1 MALGGG
7 IFTTQNK
14 KLPGAYI
21 NFVSAQR
28 ANASLSD
35 RGVCA
40 VPMSLNWGPDNQV
53 LTITADDFINRS
65 QKILGYDYGADQCLP
80 FRELFKSAQT
90 VHVYKLNSGT
100 AKAENEYATAKYGG
114 SRGNDIKLVIT
125 SNVDSPAKFDVKTLV
140 DNIILDEQKGF
151 TNTSELK
158 SNDFVDFKQGVAL
171 KLTAGMPLEGGD
183 NGQGTKASCKYA
195 EAKVAGEVGNEFA
208 INITQGDPL
217 EVTPAKKAS
226 CKYAE
231 AKTAGDQ
238 GNSLKIQITEGEE
251 YEVTPAKQATCKHA
265 TAKQAGA
272 AGNHLKINIAAGTP
286 QQTQAA
292 VSATCKY
299 GTAKTAGVAGNNL
312 KVVITGS
319 TGAWKV
325 VVKNS
330 DADVYTK
337 DAYAPASDTI
347 VPTEL
352 ENDYITFSAVALTAE
367 EVSLT
372 GGADAVTTAT
382 FTVTTLKDAEEVD
395 KQENLLNK
403 DALQD
408 NNYVTFKKTEALTIE
423 EVALSGGADAVMGQ
437 TYTVTTLQGSA
448 TVDTQENLK
457 NKSELTD
464 NAYVTFTKTA
474 ELMVETVPLSGGAN
488 AVITPRYNVETKQ
501 GGVILETQ
509 HNITDSSELADNQWV
524 TFFDSVDLEL
534 GEYTLQNGGE
544 NITVGSW
551 QNALNV
557 LEGYSFNTLGIV
569 SNDEKVKSL
578 AVEYTKRMR
587 DNVGIKFQT
596 VVFNHDADYAGVI
609 NLVNGLETDQSDPS
623 LVYWMTGAQ
632 CACRVYASLTNQN
645 YTGELAP
652 DVSRTQTQLESCI
665 DEGQLVLH
673 KVGDDIR
680 VLTDIN
686 SKVSITEEEGEDFK
700 SNQTIRVLDQIG
712 NDVASLFNDQFLG
725 KVPNDEAGRTSLWN
739 EIVKHHQ
746 ELARLRA
753 IENFLP
759 EDVTISIG
767 NDRKSVLVND
777 VISPVNALE
786 RLYMSVVA
794 S

>member
-28 ANASLSD
+28 ANATLSD

-125 SNVDSPAKFDVKTLV
+125 SNVDSPSKFDVKTLV

-195 EAKVAGEVGNEFA
+195 EAKA
-208 INITQGDPL
+208 
-217 EVTPAKKAS
+217 
-226 CKYAE
+226 
-231 AKTAGDQ
+231 AGDQ
-238 GNSLKIQITEGEE
+238 GNSLKIKITEGEE
-251 YEVTPAKQATCKHA
+251 YEITPAQQATCKHA

-272 AGNHLKINIAAGTP
+272 VGNHLKINITAGTP
-286 QQTQAA
+286 QQAQAA

-299 GTAKTAGVAGNNL
+299 GTAKTAGLAGNNL

-325 VVKNS
+325 VIKQGAS
-330 DADVYTK
+330 DVFTK
-337 DAYAPASDTI
+337 DSYAPASDTI

-352 ENDYITFSAVALTAE
+352 ENDYITFNAIALTAE
-367 EVSLT
+367 EVPLT
-372 GGADAVTTAT
+372 GGADAVMNPT
-382 FTVTTLKDAEEVD
+382 FTVITLKDEDELD
-395 KQENLLNK
+395 RQENLLNK
-403 DALQD
+403 EALQD
-408 NNYVTFKKTEALTIE
+408 NNYVTFKKTEALSVE
-423 EVALSGGADAVMGQ
+423 MVALSGGADAVMGQ
-437 TYTVTTLQGSA
+437 TYDVSTLQGSA

-457 NKSELTD
+457 SKTELTD

-474 ELMVETVPLSGGAN
+474 ELMVETVSLSGGSN
-488 AVITPRYNVETKQ
+488 AVITPRYDVETKQ
-501 GGVILETQ
+501 SGIILETQ
-509 HNITDSSELADNQWV
+509 RNITDSSELVDNQWV

-534 GEYTLQNGGE
+534 GEYALQNGGE

-609 NLVNGLETDQSDPS
+609 NLVNGLETDQNDPS

-777 VISPVNALE
+777 VITPVNALE
-786 RLYMSVVA
+786 KLYMTVTVA
-794 S
+794 